1 LLDWARVNT
10 KGEASMA
17 KPAPNK
23 SPAKRK
29 AKRAAKPAIDPRQM
43 GLFDA
48 LETLPAAPA
57 RMPRAHAA
65 KAQAVRTGAPERP
78 VVLSPGEAAQYL
90 GVSVSTLKNWR
101 AKKIGP
107 KWTLRGARL
116 VAYRPADLEKYLDD
130 NSAKR

>member
-1 LLDWARVNT
+1 M
-10 KGEASMA
+10 G
-17 KPAPNK
+17 KPARAK

-29 AKRAAKPAIDPRQM
+29 ARSAAKPAIDPRQM
-43 GLFDA
+43 GLFDKV
-48 LETLPAAPA
+48 ETASAAPA
-57 RMPRAHAA
+57 RMPRARSTKA
-65 KAQAVRTGAPERP
+65 KAARIGAPERP

-101 AKKIGP
+101 AKNIGP

-130 NSAKR
+130 NSARR

>member
-1 LLDWARVNT
+1 
-10 KGEASMA
+10 MA
-17 KPAPNK
+17 KPARTK

-48 LETLPAAPA
+48 LEATPVAQT
-57 RMPRAHAA
+57 RTPRTRVA
-65 KAQAVRTGAPERP
+65 KAKAPRSGAVERP
-78 VVLSPGEAAQYL
+78 VVLGPVEASQYL

-101 AKKIGP
+101 AKQIGP

-116 VAYRPADLEKYLDD
+116 VAYRPADLEKFLDD